1 MTNTAVLVGNLT
13 RDPELRYVSSGKA
26 VVEFTVAVNEGFGE
40 KRTTQFIRVVAW
52 DKLAEAVADNSRKGN
67 RVIIEGKLTS
77 DTWKDKEGR
86 SREQTRVLART
97 VAVIPSRP
105 ADRVDGNSADGLD
118 LSDIPF

>member
-13 RDPELRYVSSGKA
+13 RDPELRYIASGKA

-52 DKLAEAVADNSRKGN
+52 ERLAEAVAENARKGN

-77 DTWKDKEGR
+77 DTWKDREGKP
-86 SREQTRVLART
+86 REQTRVLART
-97 VAVIPSRP
+97 VAVIPLRP
-105 ADRVDGNSADGLD
+105 VERTEDDALD